1 MQDCKHCLQAVLHSA
16 HAGMPNKHTA
26 RKSCRQ
32 LVALASSAALIKLQE
47 PLACQHTMHLQHLVN
62 AHVYIEATH
71 QVSLEQPN
79 SACSSPSI
87 NKLNFCRRVL
97 FPWTCTQGPAHSPK
111 LQCCLNAY
119 LLGHHTKELVTY
131 CGCAAC
137 SLTSCPNVCMQMLL
151 GPLPWDAAISSPR

>member
-1 MQDCKHCLQAVLHSA
+1 MAGSLGHNARLQAVPASSA
-16 HAGMPNKHTA
+16 PLSTCMHAQQAYHTEVL
-26 RKSCRQ
+26 SG
-32 LVALASSAALIKLQE
+32 LVALASSAAVIRAQE
-47 PLACQHTMHLQHLVN
+47 PLGGQHTMHLQHLVN
-62 AHVYIEATH
+62 AHVYIEASLK
-71 QVSLEQPN
+71 VSLEQAN
-79 SACSSPSI
+79 SACSSQSI

-97 FPWTCTQGPAHSPK
+97 FPWTCTQGPAHSLK

-151 GPLPWDAAISSPR
+151 GPLP